1 MFLDLGYSQREGFR
15 VIDHRP
21 ESLVM
26 IEGSEVQAF
35 FNFLLNCSSC
45 TAMSGTQAGL
55 PPTILSPKP
64 FKGATLKNLKVRRGL
79 HYILLLVS
87 TCSTIFVLFRYLTR
101 VLYEEDIIKLTCL
114 VLIISSEHVY
124 KNMLY

>member
-1 MFLDLGYSQREGFR
+1 
-15 VIDHRP
+15 
-21 ESLVM
+21 M

-64 FKGATLKNLKVRRGL
+64 FKGATLKNLKVRRGAP
-79 HYILLLVS
+79 
-87 TCSTIFVLFRYLTR
+87 
-101 VLYEEDIIKLTCL
+101 LYSLTCEYL
-114 VLIISSEHVY
+114 LNNFCFVSIFNEGAI
-124 KNMLY
+124 